1 MSDSDDT
8 NVLLLIPPNYFLAE
22 SSSAEGSC
30 SDLAKFASVSDL
42 RGIAPL
48 FMSMTGDHQCNNV
61 ELDSLNWKL
70 SSFERKL
77 KEERNIAS
85 NSNSPPQRCAVHN
98 SINYPIQLRSQL
110 PTDAMDYNANG
121 EFYHSTPKVSST
133 ATGALRDD
141 NFIREIDHLL
151 DERKQLPPNRQYNDF
166 KMPKSDYKTQAAQA
180 IQKHNHL
187 AGSHKEES
195 EILQEYRSYGNEKQT
210 KFVGASADH
219 AAKTISPEP
228 LISLSNIW
236 GAEGH
241 TESATHQEERMRR
254 QVRSLSIY
262 FSKNKNTS
270 EFSIARKP
278 YKCCKADCL
287 SVSKKF
293 RSLLK

>member
-48 FMSMTGDHQCNNV
+48 CMSMTDEHQCNNV
-61 ELDSLNWKL
+61 ELDSINWKL

-77 KEERNIAS
+77 KAERNITS
-85 NSNSPPQRCAVHN
+85 NTNSPPRSCTVHN
-98 SINYPIQLRSQL
+98 SINYPFKL
-110 PTDAMDYNANG
+110 PSHFPPDAMDYSAIG
-121 EFYHSTPKVSST
+121 GFCHSTPKINST
-133 ATGALRDD
+133 ANGSLRDD

-166 KMPKSDYKTQAAQA
+166 KIPKSDYKTLAAQA

-187 AGSHKEES
+187 AGSHTEES
-195 EILQEYRSYGNEKQT
+195 GIQPDYRSYGNEKQSND
-210 KFVGASADH
+210 VGKSADH

-241 TESATHQEERMRR
+241 TESMNHQEERMRR
-254 QVRSLSIY
+254 QVRSLNINNSICAPK
-262 FSKNKNTS
+262 S
-270 EFSIARKP
+270 
-278 YKCCKADCL
+278 
-287 SVSKKF
+287 
-293 RSLLK
+293 

>member
-30 SDLAKFASVSDL
+30 SDLARFTSVTDL

-48 FMSMTGDHQCNNV
+48 CMSMTDERHCNNV
-61 ELDSLNWKL
+61 ELDTINWKL

-85 NSNSPPQRCAVHN
+85 NSNSPTQSCALHN
-98 SINYPIQLRSQL
+98 PMNYPIKLPSQL
-110 PTDAMDYNANG
+110 PTDTMNYNVIG
-121 EFYHSTPKVSST
+121 EFCHSTPKVNST
-133 ATGALRDD
+133 ATGPLRDD

-151 DERKQLPPNRQYNDF
+151 DERKPLTPIRQYNDF
-166 KMPKSDYKTQAAQA
+166 KMTKSDYKTLATQA

-187 AGSHKEES
+187 ASSHKEES
-195 EILQEYRSYGNEKQT
+195 GKLEYRSYGNETQ
-210 KFVGASADH
+210 FNDVVGATGDQS
-219 AAKTISPEP
+219 AKTISPER

-241 TESATHQEERMRR
+241 TESTTHQEERMRR
-254 QVRSLSIY
+254 QVRNLYTI
-262 FSKNKNTS
+262 FN
-270 EFSIARKP
+270 
-278 YKCCKADCL
+278 L
-287 SVSKKF
+287 
-293 RSLLK
+293 